1 MAEKAI
7 TETGKKRA
15 PNDTASTPHI
25 VKKRKRHEQKPD
37 RANRREEKREVMV
50 QAKRAWEQ
58 LRPKATSKE
67 KSIQLV
73 NDLIELLSG
82 RVVEFV
88 FRHDGSRI
96 VQWMLA
102 DGNEK
107 QKRLVL
113 DELMEGWKRPTMED
127 ELPFFVKL
135 ACDRYGHHLAFKV
148 LRVADKKNKSLI
160 YERYLRGNCT
170 QLIRN
175 PHGADVLDFAYQTV
189 LRARSKTELVLELLY
204 DKEKKLLGTVR
215 ARIFSERDEAE
226 GQPAN
231 RPHSIFAQSLDLVDG
246 MFRNVVVDSAGATL
260 NQLVD
265 KESLL
270 RFEIVHAA
278 LKEYMQVVMESY
290 PKEKAQELAA
300 LLAPVLV
307 HLAHTKPG
315 IHIAVNCVKI
325 LDAKHR
331 KKVVRSLKNHIRKL
345 LEDEYGHRL
354 ILALFE
360 WVDDTKLV
368 GKTISAEIFSASNMA
383 AEMAELQ
390 EPAKPEDAKSASTGG
405 KKKAV
410 RKDSGGKE
418 TPTTNTDGVDMEY
431 LLRMCQHK
439 YARIPLLSLL
449 CGRDTRYFNPDI
461 YELVWKNIDT
471 EKFGQLS
478 KKDESVR
485 RSELRMTFE
494 KALGELMRD
503 EIVKLL
509 KSHWSAP
516 VVVGALLTSE
526 TCESVTSGLKKALQD
541 KSVVTELIED
551 TCGRKTL
558 GTLFKVGGEKLARQT
573 LDTCGVELLQRF
585 TTSEGCMTIAQNLVN
600 AADRADATEVWKK
613 VTTSAAG
620 L

>member
-1 MAEKAI
+1 MAGKST
-7 TETGKKRA
+7 TEAGKKRPPA
-15 PNDTASTPHI
+15 DTVPTPQI
-25 VKKRKRHEQKPD
+25 VKKRKRYEQKPD

-50 QAKRAWEQ
+50 QARKTWEQ

-67 KSIQLV
+67 KSVQLV

-82 RVVEFV
+82 RIVEFV

-102 DGNEK
+102 DGDEQ
-107 QKRLVL
+107 QKKLVL
-113 DELMEGWKRPTMED
+113 DELIEGWKRPTMED

-160 YERYLRGNCT
+160 YDRYLRGNCT

-175 PHGADVLDFAYQTV
+175 QHGADVLDFAYQTV
-189 LRARSKTELVLELLY
+189 LRARSKSELVLELLY
-204 DKEKKLLGTVR
+204 SKEKKLLETVR
-215 ARIFSERDEAE
+215 TRMFSERDEAE

-231 RPHSIFAQSLDLVDG
+231 RPHSVFAWSLDLVG
-246 MFRNVVVDSAGATL
+246 ETFKNVAVDSAGATL
-260 NQLVD
+260 NQLAD

-290 PKEKAQELAA
+290 PKEKAQELAV

-315 IHIAVNCVKI
+315 IYVAVTCVKI

-354 ILALFE
+354 VLALFE

-368 GKTISAEIFSASNMA
+368 GKTISAEMFSASSMA
-383 AEMAELQ
+383 AEVAEL
-390 EPAKPEDAKSASTGG
+390 PETAKSASRGS

-410 RKDSGGKE
+410 TKGTGEKE
-418 TPTTNTDGVDMEY
+418 TSTNTDGVDMEY
-431 LLRMCQHK
+431 LLKMCQHK
-439 YARIPLLSLL
+439 HARIPLLSLL
-449 CGRDTRYFNPDI
+449 CGRDTRYLNPDV
-461 YELVWKNIDT
+461 YGLVWKSVDT

-478 KKDESVR
+478 KKDESMR

-494 KALGELMRD
+494 KALTELMRN
-503 EIVKLL
+503 EIVKML

-516 VVVGALLTSE
+516 IVVGALLTPE

-558 GTLFKVGGEKLARQT
+558 GTLFKVGGKELARQT
-573 LDTCGVELLQRF
+573 LDTCGAELIQRL
-585 TTSEGCMTIAQNLVN
+585 TTSEGCMTIAQNIVN
-600 AADRADATEVWKK
+600 AADRADASKAWKK
-613 VTTSAAG
+613 MTNAA
-620 L
+620 